1 MAITKGGKISWEEL
15 SRLIRFLPT
24 SDVDLVIGPKLGEDA
39 AVIRLKDGFLVVHS
53 DPITTAF
60 WRIGWYAVHVAAND
74 IAVRGVKPRYFLP
87 VVLLPPRMGAREVE
101 EIFRDMGEAAREVSG
116 VVIGGH
122 TEVTPY
128 LERPIISMTAIG
140 YSTGRFV
147 STSGARPGDYLVIV
161 GRVGGEGA
169 SVVAWDFEE
178 ELAERGVDRAL
189 IGEAKNF
196 LREISVVKTALSI
209 APYVDSMHD
218 ATEGGVI
225 QAIREVSVA
234 SGVNVHVDLDMIRV
248 GAAVREIS
256 KAMGLDPLK
265 LLSSGCIVAAVP
277 PSKLGVLEETLRGL
291 NQVYSVAGRVGD
303 FADKPVVELREKGRV
318 VGVVDRDVVDEIYKL
333 FG

>member
-24 SDVDLVIGPKLGEDA
+24 SDVDLIIGPKLGEDA

-87 VVLLPPRMGAREVE
+87 VVLLPPRMEAREVE

-147 STSGARPGDYLVIV
+147 STSG
-161 GRVGGEGA
+161 
-169 SVVAWDFEE
+169 
-178 ELAERGVDRAL
+178 
-189 IGEAKNF
+189 
-196 LREISVVKTALSI
+196 
-209 APYVDSMHD
+209 
-218 ATEGGVI
+218 
-225 QAIREVSVA
+225 
-234 SGVNVHVDLDMIRV
+234 
-248 GAAVREIS
+248 
-256 KAMGLDPLK
+256 
-265 LLSSGCIVAAVP
+265 
-277 PSKLGVLEETLRGL
+277 
-291 NQVYSVAGRVGD
+291 
-303 FADKPVVELREKGRV
+303 
-318 VGVVDRDVVDEIYKL
+318 
-333 FG
+333 